1 MVSVKWLSKVVV
13 WQGISKLVKIPV
25 ISNLLRDVI
34 YRVKTCNYIS
44 NVLMSKEALDAGL
57 NFMVNITDD
66 GFLGEGAT
74 ENIAYL
80 NKVVQISS
88 DVSATSFKLWVNL
101 KK

>member
-1 MVSVKWLSKVVV
+1 
-13 WQGISKLVKIPV
+13 
-25 ISNLLRDVI
+25 
-34 YRVKTCNYIS
+34 
-44 NVLMSKEALDAGL
+44 MSKEALDAGF

>member
-1 MVSVKWLSKVVV
+1 M
-13 WQGISKLVKIPV
+13 
-25 ISNLLRDVI
+25 
-34 YRVKTCNYIS
+34 KTCNYIS